1 MDLPKIKRYQKKFEY
16 TYAFGTFPVIE
27 LLKKYPNKV
36 LKVLLQSRSEGSEGF
51 DEVIG
56 LCKENNIAYEFAD
69 RTIER
74 ISVKENTYAVG
85 VFKKYTSEL
94 DKDSN
99 HLILVNPSNLG
110 NIGTVIRTMLGFG
123 FKNLGIIK
131 PAGDIFDPSV
141 IRSAMGAIFHIN
153 FEFFNNISEYTDKYP
168 NQNIYTFMLD
178 GAEDISNVSFKAPM
192 SLIHGNESTGL
203 SNEYKGLGKSV
214 YIPHSS
220 KIDSLNLSVAAAISI
235 WEARSR
241 EKYG

>member
-74 ISVKENTYAVG
+74 ISVKENTYVVG
-85 VFKKYTSEL
+85 IFEKYEMEL
-94 DKDSN
+94 EKDTN
-99 HLILVNPSNLG
+99 HLVLVNPSNLG
-110 NIGTVIRTMLGFG
+110 NIGTIIRTMLGFG
-123 FKNLGIIK
+123 FKNLAIIK

-141 IRSAMGAIFHIN
+141 VRSTMGAIFHIN
-153 FEFFNNISEYTDKYP
+153 FEFFNSINEYLEKYS

-178 GAEDISNVSFKAPM
+178 GAEELSNISFKAPL
-192 SLIHGNESTGL
+192 SLVYGNES
-203 SNEYKGLGKSV
+203 KGLGKEFKEVGKSV

-220 KIDSLNLSVAAAISI
+220 DIDSLNLSIAVGISL
-235 WEARSR
+235 WEARVG
-241 EKYG
+241 K

>member
-1 MDLPKIKRYQKKFEY
+1 MDLPKIKRYQKKFGY

-56 LCKENNIAYEFAD
+56 LCRKNNIAYEFAD

-74 ISVKENTYAVG
+74 ISVKENTYVVG
-85 VFKKYTSEL
+85 IFEKYEMEL
-94 DKDSN
+94 EKDTN
-99 HLILVNPSNLG
+99 HLVLVNPGNLG
-110 NIGTVIRTMLGFG
+110 NIGTIIRTMLGFG
-123 FKNLGIIK
+123 FKNLAIIK

-141 IRSAMGAIFHIN
+141 VRSTMGAIFHIN
-153 FEFFNNISEYTDKYP
+153 FEFFNSINGYLEKYS

-178 GAEDISNVSFKAPM
+178 GAEELSHVSFEAPM
-192 SLIHGNESTGL
+192 SLVYGNESKGL
-203 SNEYKGLGKSV
+203 SKEFKGIGKSV

-220 KIDSLNLSVAAAISI
+220 DIDSLNLSIAVGISL
-235 WEARSR
+235 WEARVG
-241 EKYG
+241 K

>member
-1 MDLPKIKRYQKKFEY
+1 MQLPKLNKYQKKY
-16 TYAFGTFPVIE
+16 DYSYAFGTFPVVD
-27 LLKKYPNKV
+27 LLKLHPDKV
-36 LKVLLQSRSEGSEGF
+36 YEVLLQTKSEDTVGAE
-51 DEVIG
+51 EIIK
-56 LCKENNIAYEFAD
+56 LCKINNIPCEYAD

-85 VFKKYTSEL
+85 VFKKYESEL
-94 DKDSN
+94 EKDSN

-178 GAEDISNVSFKAPM
+178 GAEDILNVSFKAPM
-192 SLIHGNESTGL
+192 SLIHGNESAGL
-203 SNEYKGLGKSV
+203 GNEYKSLGKSV

-220 KIDSLNLSVAAAISI
+220 EIDSLNLSVASAISL
-235 WEARSR
+235 WEAT
-241 EKYG
+241 K